1 LKATDAKNDAQELVM
16 IADEIL
22 LGCHEGR
29 KVAAGQGRRWAGKM
43 SQKEL
48 AGDAVELTG
57 T

>member
-1 LKATDAKNDAQELVM
+1 M

-29 KVAAGQGRRWAGKM
+29 KVVAGEGRRRAGKM
-43 SQKEL
+43 SQKEF
-48 AGDAVELTG
+48 AGDPVELTG